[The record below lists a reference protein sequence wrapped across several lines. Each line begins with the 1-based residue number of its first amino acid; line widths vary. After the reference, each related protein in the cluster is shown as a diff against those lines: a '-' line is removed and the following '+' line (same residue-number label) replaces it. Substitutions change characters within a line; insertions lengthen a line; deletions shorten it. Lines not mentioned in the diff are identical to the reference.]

1 MSSSLTVASLPA
13 IARYL
18 LSRVRAGRGFR
29 GVRSVIVPIIAVTML
44 NMAAPT
50 FLTAWGE

>member
-1 MSSSLTVASLPA
+1 MSSSLTVASPPA

-18 LSRVRAGRGFR
+18 LSRVRAGFR